1 VISDFCIRRPIFASV
16 LSIVV
21 TLAGLAALVGLPI
34 EQYPPIAPPTVT
46 VSASFPGADAQ
57 TVAQALAAPIE
68 TQVNGVDN
76 MLYMQSTSSST
87 GQMTLTVYFQ
97 IGTDPDTAQVQV
109 QNRVNIALPQL
120 PDVVQKTGVRVEKRS
135 SSIMMLLAIY
145 APDGRYGVDYVANYA
160 NLYVLDA
167 VKRVPGANQASLFGA
182 ADNAMRIWLRPDRM
196 ASRGI
201 TPTDIQQA
209 IARQNQQFGAGSIG
223 QSPTSR
229 PVEITVPV
237 VTEGRFNDA
246 GQFERIILRTDR
258 EGAAIVRLGDVGR
271 AEEGLQNYML
281 RPSLNGKPAVFI
293 SVYQQPGSN
302 ALEVAKGVRSTLEN
316 LKRGFPEGI
325 DYEVSLDT
333 TKFVTASIEEV
344 VHTLIE
350 AVVLVVLVVYVFLQ
364 NLRATLIPT
373 IAVVVSI
380 VGTFV
385 GMAMLGFSVNLL
397 TLFGMVLA
405 IGIVV
410 DDAIVVIEAVEA
422 NMKSKGLSARDAAF
436 AAMQEVSGPVVAIV
450 LVLAAVFVPT
460 AFLGGTTGVLYKQFA
475 MTLVISVILS
485 GFVALTLTPALA
497 ALLLDG
503 SHGHPPRILQ
513 KFNEWFDRLTEAYS
527 NGVRWTLNR
536 AALALAV
543 FVAVIVAIVGL
554 FRTVPGSFVP
564 PEDQGYLLVAAI
576 LPDSA
581 SLDRS
586 DAVGRRIAEILLEHP
601 ATQFASVL
609 SGYSILDSQYKTNSA
624 TVFVSLKDFA
634 ERGDETLSL
643 DAVIASVRPKLAAIQ
658 DAIVIPL
665 NPPPIPGL
673 GMQGGF
679 ELWVQDLTGGE
690 PQRLAQA
697 VQQIL
702 AAARQDPV
710 LAGVNST
717 FNPSSRQLSVKVDRE
732 KAETLG
738 APIADVY
745 GALQSLFGSLYVS
758 QYNKYGRVWQ
768 VVLQAEPEFR
778 NSPDDLRTIF
788 VRGTTGE
795 MVPLD
800 AVTLAR
806 FTMGPDLIP
815 RFNGFPAAKI
825 NGGPAAGYSSGQAIA
840 AMESIA
846 RDLPEGY
853 GIAWSGQAYEE
864 KQSGGAS
871 AMVFVFGL
879 IMVFLILAAQYESWS
894 LPGSVITAVPFGV
907 LGALLAVWLRG
918 MENDVYFQIGLVTL
932 IGLAA
937 KNAILIVEFAV
948 LERQKGL
955 SIVESAVQGAKMRLR
970 PIVMTSLAFTAGAI
984 PLAIASGAGSA
995 SRHSIGTGVIGGMIG
1010 ATTLALFFVPLFY
1023 VLISQL
1029 SERFFPPRATQPAA
1043 HEPSPDPATPA
1054 AAGPP
1059 EGR

>member
-1 VISDFCIRRPIFASV
+1 MISDLCIRRPILASV

-21 TLAGLAALVGLPI
+21 TLAGAVALFSLPV
-34 EQYPPIAPPTVT
+34 EQYPPIAPPVVTVT
-46 VSASFPGADAQ
+46 ASFPGADAA
-57 TVAQALAAPIE
+57 TVAQAVAAPIE

-87 GQMTLTVYFQ
+87 GQMSLSVYFQ

-120 PDVVQKTGVRVEKRS
+120 PDVVQKTGVKVDKRS
-135 SSIMMLLAIY
+135 SSIMMLLAVY
-145 APDGRYGVDYVANYA
+145 APDGRYDVDYVANYA

-182 ADNAMRIWLRPDRM
+182 ADNAMRVWLRPDRM
-196 ASRGI
+196 AALGI

-223 QSPTSR
+223 QSPTSK

-237 VTEGRFNDA
+237 VTEGRFNTPE
-246 GQFERIILRTDR
+246 QFDDIILRTDP

-271 AEEGLQNYML
+271 AEEGLQNYMM

-302 ALEVAKGVRSTLEN
+302 ALAVAQGVRDTLEK
-316 LKRGFPEGI
+316 LKANAPEGI
-325 DYEVSLDT
+325 EFVVSLDST
-333 TKFVTASIEEV
+333 QFVTASIDEV
-344 VHTLIE
+344 VHTLLE

-373 IAVVVSI
+373 LAVVVSI

-385 GMAMLGFSVNLL
+385 GLTLLGFSINLL

-422 NMKSKGLSARDAAF
+422 NMKAKGLSARDAAF
-436 AAMQEVSGPVVAIV
+436 VAMREVSGPVVAIV

-475 MTLVISVILS
+475 ITVVISVMLS

-503 SHGHPPRILQ
+503 SHGPPPRILQ
-513 KFNEWFDRLTEAYS
+513 RFNEWFERLTVRYTA
-527 NGVRWTLNR
+527 GVRWVLQR
-536 AALALAV
+536 ALLALGV
-543 FVAVIVAIVGL
+543 FVACILAILGL
-554 FRTVPGSFVP
+554 FRAVPGSFVP
-564 PEDQGYLLVAAI
+564 PEDQGYILIAGI

-581 SLDRS
+581 SLDRA
-586 DAVGRRIAEILLEHP
+586 DAVGRRIADIAQAHP

-609 SGYSILDSQYKTNSA
+609 SGYSLLDGQYKTNA
-624 TVFVSLKDFA
+624 VTVFVSLKDYA
-634 ERGDETLSL
+634 ERDGKGLSADDL
-643 DAVIASVRPKLAAIQ
+643 IAAIKPKVAAIE

-673 GMQGGF
+673 GTQGGF
-679 ELWVQDLTGGE
+679 ELWVQDLTGGD
-690 PQRLAQA
+690 PMRLAQA
-697 VQQIL
+697 VQQVVG
-702 AAARQDPV
+702 AAKQRPE
-710 LAGVNST
+710 LTGVNST
-717 FNPSSRQLSVKVDRE
+717 FNPASRQLSVKVDRD

-778 NSPDDLRTIF
+778 NSPDDLRSIF
-788 VRGTTGE
+788 VRGSSGE

-800 AVTLAR
+800 AVTTAR
-806 FTMGPDLIP
+806 FTTGPDLIP

-825 NGGPAAGYSSGQAIA
+825 SGSPAAGFSSGQAIA
-840 AMESIA
+840 IMEELA
-846 RDLPEGY
+846 ATLPEGY
-853 GIAWSGQAYEE
+853 ATAWSGQAYEE

-871 AMVFVFGL
+871 ALVFVFGL
-879 IMVFLILAAQYESWS
+879 VMVFLILAAQYESWS

-907 LGALLAVWLRG
+907 LGALAAVWARG

-948 LERQKGL
+948 LERAKGL
-955 SIVESAVQGAKMRLR
+955 SIVESAVEGAKMRLR

-1029 SERFFPPRATQPAA
+1029 SERFFPPKAPTA
-1043 HEPSPDPATPA
+1043 ESPA
-1054 AAGPP
+1054 AAP
-1059 EGR
+1059 EHEA

>member
-1 VISDFCIRRPIFASV
+1 MISDFCIRRPIFASV

-34 EQYPPIAPPTVT
+34 EQYPPIAPPQVTVT
-46 VSASFPGADAQ
+46 ASFPGADAE
-57 TVAQALAAPIE
+57 TVAQAVAAPIE
-68 TQVNGVDN
+68 TQVNGADN

-87 GQMTLTVYFQ
+87 GQMTLTVFFQ

-109 QNRVNIALPQL
+109 QNRVNIALPRL
-120 PDVVQKTGVRVEKRS
+120 PDIVQKTGVRVEKRS
-135 SSIMMLLAIY
+135 SSIMMLLAVY
-145 APDGRYGVDYVANYA
+145 APDGRYDVNYVANYT

-167 VKRVPGANQASLFGA
+167 IKRVPGANQASLFGA

-201 TPTDIQQA
+201 TPTDVQTA
-209 IARQNQQFGAGSIG
+209 IAKQNQQFSAGAIG
-223 QSPTSR
+223 QSPTTQ

-237 VTEGRFNDA
+237 VTEGRFNEPV
-246 GQFERIILRTDR
+246 QFENIILRTDP

-271 AEEGLQNYML
+271 AEEGLQNYMM

-293 SVYQQPGSN
+293 AVYQQPGSN
-302 ALEVAKGVRSTLEN
+302 ALQVAQGIRDTLET
-316 LKRGFPEGI
+316 LKAGFPDGI

-333 TKFVTASIEEV
+333 TKFVSASIEEV
-344 VHTLIE
+344 VYTLLE
-350 AVVLVVLVVYVFLQ
+350 AVVLVVLVVYLFLQ

-373 IAVVVSI
+373 LAVVVSI

-385 GMAMLGFSVNLL
+385 GMTMLGFSINLL

-422 NMKSKGLSARDAAF
+422 NMKTKGLSARDASF
-436 AAMQEVSGPVVAIV
+436 LAMREVSGPVVAIV

-460 AFLGGTTGVLYKQFA
+460 AFLGGTTGVLYKQFSI
-475 MTLVISVILS
+475 TVVISVILS

-503 SHGHPPRILQ
+503 SHGQPPKVLQ
-513 KFNEWFDRLTEAYS
+513 KFNQWFDRLTESYS
-527 NGVRWTLNR
+527 RGVTWVLKR
-536 AALALAV
+536 AVLALAV
-543 FVAVIVAIVGL
+543 FAAFIVAIMGL
-554 FRTVPGSFVP
+554 FKTVPGSFVP
-564 PEDQGYLLVAAI
+564 PEDQGFMYIAAI

-586 DAVGRRIAEILLEHP
+586 DAVGQQIADVVLQHP
-601 ATQFASVL
+601 AVKFASVL
-609 SGYSILDSQYKTNSA
+609 SGYSLLDGQYKTNSA

-634 ERGDETLSL
+634 EREGRELSV
-643 DAVIASVRPKLAAIQ
+643 DAMIAAVAPRLAAIQ
-658 DAIVIPL
+658 DAVVIPI

-673 GMQGGF
+673 GTQGGF
-679 ELWVQDLTGGE
+679 EMWVQDLTGGE
-690 PQRLAQA
+690 PARLAQA
-697 VQQIL
+697 VQQIT
-702 AAARQDPV
+702 AAAQQQPA
-710 LAGVNST
+710 LTGVNST
-717 FNPSSRQLSVKVDRE
+717 FNPASRQLSVKVDRE
-732 KAETLG
+732 KAETIG

-768 VVLQAEPEFR
+768 VVMQAEPEFR
-778 NSPDDLRTIF
+778 KSPEDLRGIF
-788 VRGTTGE
+788 VRGRSGE

-800 AVTLAR
+800 AVTTAR
-806 FTMGPDLIP
+806 FTKGPDLIP

-825 NGGPAAGYSSGQAIA
+825 NGGPATGFSSGQAIA
-840 AMESIA
+840 TMETLA
-846 RDLPEGY
+846 ADLPEGY

-871 AMVFVFGL
+871 ALVFVFGL

-907 LGALLAVWLRG
+907 LGALVAVWLRG
-918 MENDVYFQIGLVTL
+918 LQNDVYFQIGLVTL
-932 IGLAA
+932 IGLSA
-937 KNAILIVEFAV
+937 KNAILIVEFAM
-948 LERQKGL
+948 LERQKGR
-955 SIVESAVQGAKMRLR
+955 SIVESAVEGAKMRLR

-995 SRHSIGTGVIGGMIG
+995 SRHSIGTGVIGGMVG

-1023 VLISQL
+1023 VLISQM
-1029 SERFFPPRATQPAA
+1029 SERFFPPAVSADSPSATAPPAGAAEAADAGA
-1043 HEPSPDPATPA
+1043 H
-1054 AAGPP
+1054 
-1059 EGR
+1059 

>member
-1 VISDFCIRRPIFASV
+1 MISDFCIRRPIFASV

-34 EQYPPIAPPTVT
+34 EQYPPIAPPQVT
-46 VSASFPGADAQ
+46 VSASFPGADAA
-57 TVAQALAAPIE
+57 TVAQAVAAPIE
-68 TQVNGVDN
+68 TQVNGADN

-87 GQMTLTVYFQ
+87 GQMTLTVFFQ

-135 SSIMMLLAIY
+135 SSIMMLLAVY
-145 APDGRYGVDYVANYA
+145 APDGRYDVNYVANYA

-196 ASRGI
+196 AALGI
-201 TPTDIQQA
+201 TPTDIQGA
-209 IARQNQQFGAGSIG
+209 IAKQNQQFGGGAIG
-223 QSPTSR
+223 QSPTSE

-237 VTEGRFNDA
+237 VTEGRFNEPQ
-246 GQFERIILRTDR
+246 QFENVILRTDSA
-258 EGAAIVRLGDVGR
+258 GAAIVRLGDVGR
-271 AEEGLQNYML
+271 AEEGLQNYMI

-293 SVYQQPGSN
+293 AVYQQPGSN
-302 ALEVAKGVRSTLEN
+302 ALEVVAGVRKTLEQ
-316 LKRGFPEGI
+316 LKANFPEGI

-333 TKFVTASIEEV
+333 TKFVTASIDEV
-344 VHTLIE
+344 VKTLLE
-350 AVVLVVLVVYVFLQ
+350 AVVLVVLVVYLFLQ

-385 GMAMLGFSVNLL
+385 GMTMLGFSINLL

-422 NMKSKGLSARDAAF
+422 NMKTKGLSARDAAF
-436 AAMQEVSGPVVAIV
+436 AAMHEVSGPVVAIV

-475 MTLVISVILS
+475 ITVVISVILS

-513 KFNEWFDRLTEAYS
+513 KFNEWFDRLTEGYS
-527 NGVRWTLNR
+527 RGVRWVLKR
-536 AALALAV
+536 SAMALAV
-543 FVAVIVAIVGL
+543 FVVFIGAILLL

-564 PEDQGYLLVAAI
+564 PEDQGFMLVGAI

-586 DAVGRRIAEILLEHP
+586 DAVARRIADIVLEHP
-601 ATQFASVL
+601 AVEYASVL
-609 SGYSILDSQYKTNSA
+609 SGYSILDSQYKTNTA
-624 TVFVSLKDFA
+624 TVFVSLKDFKEREGA
-634 ERGDETLSL
+634 ELSL
-643 DAVIASVRPKLAAIQ
+643 DGVIASIRPKFAAIE
-658 DAIVIPL
+658 DAVVIPI

-679 ELWVQDLTGGE
+679 EMWVQDLTGGE
-690 PQRLAQA
+690 PARLAQA
-697 VQQIL
+697 VQQIV
-702 AAARQDPV
+702 AGAKERPD

-758 QYNKYGRVWQ
+758 QYNRYGRVWQ

-778 NSPDDLRTIF
+778 NSPEDLRNIH
-788 VRGTTGE
+788 VRGRSGE

-800 AVTLAR
+800 AVTQAR
-806 FTMGPDLIP
+806 FTRGPDLIP

-825 NGGPAAGYSSGQAIA
+825 NGGPAPGFSSGQSLA
-840 AMESIA
+840 AMEA
-846 RDLPEGY
+846 LADELPEGY
-853 GIAWSGQAYEE
+853 GIAWAGQAYEE

-871 AMVFVFGL
+871 ALVFVFGL

-907 LGALLAVWLRG
+907 LGALVAVWLRG
-918 MENDVYFQIGLVTL
+918 LENDVYFQIGLVTL

-955 SIVESAVQGAKMRLR
+955 SIVESAVEGARMRLR

-984 PLAIASGAGSA
+984 PLALASGAGSA
-995 SRHSIGTGVIGGMIG
+995 SRHSIGTGVIGGMVG

-1029 SERFFPPRATQPAA
+1029 SERFFPPVALPAEPAA
-1043 HEPSPDPATPA
+1043 PAPA
-1054 AAGPP
+1054 AGGDASGDAG
-1059 EGR
+1059 GA

>member
-1 VISDFCIRRPIFASV
+1 MISDLCIRRPILASV

-21 TLAGLAALVGLPI
+21 TLAGLAALVGMPI
-34 EQYPPIAPPTVT
+34 EQYPPIAPPQVT

-57 TVAQALAAPIE
+57 TVAQAVAAPIE
-68 TQVNGVDN
+68 TQVNGADN

-145 APDGRYGVDYVANYA
+145 APDGRYDVNYVANYA

-167 VKRVPGANQASLFGA
+167 IKRVPGANQATLFGA

-196 ASRGI
+196 AARGI

-209 IARQNQQFGAGSIG
+209 IAKQNQQFGAGSLG
-223 QSPTSR
+223 QSPTSK

-237 VTEGRFNDA
+237 VTEGRFNDPA
-246 GQFERIILRTDR
+246 QFENIILRTDP

-271 AEEGLQNYML
+271 AEEGLQNYMM

-293 SVYQQPGSN
+293 AVYQQPGSN
-302 ALEVAKGVRSTLEN
+302 ALQVAEGVRKTLEN
-316 LKRGFPEGI
+316 LKTSFPEGI
-325 DYEVSLDT
+325 DYTVSLDT
-333 TKFVTASIEEV
+333 TKFVTASIDEV
-344 VHTLIE
+344 VKTLVE

-385 GMAMLGFSVNLL
+385 GMTLLGFSINLL

-422 NMKSKGLSARDAAF
+422 NMKTKGLTSRDAAF
-436 AAMQEVSGPVVAIV
+436 AAMHEVSGPVVAIV

-475 MTLVISVILS
+475 ITVVISVILS

-503 SHGHPPRILQ
+503 SHGHPPKILQ
-513 KFNEWFDRLTEAYS
+513 KFNEWFDRLTASYTQ
-527 NGVRWTLNR
+527 GVRWVLKR
-536 AALALAV
+536 ATLALAV
-543 FVAVIVAIVGL
+543 FVAFIVAILGL
-554 FRTVPGSFVP
+554 FKTVPGSFVP
-564 PEDQGYLLVAAI
+564 PEDQGFMIVAAI

-586 DAVGRRIAEILLEHP
+586 EAVGRRIAEIVLKHP
-601 ATQFASVL
+601 AAQYASVL
-609 SGYSILDSQYKTNSA
+609 TGYSAIDSQYKTNAA

-634 ERGDETLSL
+634 ERKDRSLSL
-643 DAVIASVRPKLAAIQ
+643 DAMIAGIAPELAQIE
-658 DAIVIPL
+658 DAYVIPL

-679 ELWVQDLTGGE
+679 EMWVQDLTGGE
-690 PQRLAQA
+690 PARLAMA
-697 VQQIL
+697 VQQVL
-702 AAARQDPV
+702 AGAKQEAS

-778 NSPDDLRTIF
+778 NSPEDLRNIY
-788 VRGTTGE
+788 VRGRSGE

-800 AVTLAR
+800 SVTTAR
-806 FTMGPDLIP
+806 FTKGPDLIP
-815 RFNGFPAAKI
+815 RFNGFPAAKV
-825 NGGPAAGYSSGQAIA
+825 NGGPAPGFSSGQAIA
-840 AMESIA
+840 TMERLA
-846 RDLPEGY
+846 AGLPEGY

-871 AMVFVFGL
+871 ALVFVFGL
-879 IMVFLILAAQYESWS
+879 VMVFLILAAQYESWS

-907 LGALLAVWLRG
+907 LGALVAVWLRG
-918 MENDVYFQIGLVTL
+918 LENDVYFQIGLVTL

-955 SIVESAVQGAKMRLR
+955 SIVESAVEGARARLR

-995 SRHSIGTGVIGGMIG
+995 SRHSIGTGVIGGMVG

-1029 SERFFPPRATQPAA
+1029 SERFFPPKSSAA
-1043 HEPSPDPATPA
+1043 AGDATPA
-1054 AAGPP
+1054 PTGGAAPSDAG
-1059 EGR
+1059 GH

>member
-21 TLAGLAALVGLPI
+21 TLAGLAALAGLPI

-57 TVAQALAAPIE
+57 TVAQALAGPLE

-76 MLYMQSTSSST
+76 MLYMSSSSSST
-87 GQMTLTVYFQ
+87 GQMTLTIYFQ
-97 IGTDPDTAQVQV
+97 IGTDPDEAQVQV

-145 APDGRYGVDYVANYA
+145 SPDGSYDVDYVANYA

-182 ADNAMRIWLRPDRM
+182 SDNAMRVWLRPDRM
-196 ASRGI
+196 AARGI
-201 TPTDIQQA
+201 TTSDIQQA
-209 IARQNQQFGAGSIG
+209 IARQNQQFGGGAIG
-223 QSPTSR
+223 QSPTTE
-229 PVEITVPV
+229 PVQMTVPV
-237 VTEGRFNDA
+237 VTEGRFKEPE
-246 GQFERIILRTDR
+246 QFENVILRTDK

-271 AEEGLQNYML
+271 AEEGLQNYMM

-302 ALEVAKGVRSTLEN
+302 ALQVAQGVRKTLEN
-316 LKRGFPEGI
+316 LKASFPEGI
-325 DYEVSLDT
+325 AYEVSLDST
-333 TKFVTASIEEV
+333 QFVSASVSEV

-350 AVVLVVLVVYVFLQ
+350 AVILVVLVVYIFLQ

-373 IAVVVSI
+373 LAVVVSI
-380 VGTFV
+380 VGTLV
-385 GMAMLGFSVNLL
+385 GMAMLGFSINLL

-422 NMKSKGLSARDAAF
+422 NMKTKGLAARDAAF
-436 AAMQEVSGPVVAIV
+436 AAMHEVSGPVVAIV

-475 MTLVISVILS
+475 ITVVISVILS

-503 SHGHPPRILQ
+503 SHGPPPKILQ
-513 KFNEWFDRLTEAYS
+513 KFNEWFDRLTERYTA
-527 NGVRWTLNR
+527 GVRWVLKR
-536 AALALAV
+536 ASLALAV
-543 FVAVIVAIVGL
+543 FVVLIVAILGL
-554 FRTVPGSFVP
+554 FKTVPGSFVP
-564 PEDQGYLLVAAI
+564 PEDQGFMLIAAI

-581 SLDRS
+581 SLDRAE
-586 DAVGRRIAEILLEHP
+586 AVGHRISEIVLEHP
-601 ATQFASVL
+601 ATKFASVL
-609 SGYSILDSQYKTNSA
+609 TGYSLLDSQYKTNA
-624 TVFVSLKDFA
+624 VTVFVSLKDFKDRKGK
-634 ERGDETLSL
+634 EMSL
-643 DAVIASVRPKLAAIQ
+643 DAVIASIRPKLAGIE

-673 GMQGGF
+673 GNQGGF
-679 ELWVQDLTGGE
+679 ELWIQDLTGGE
-690 PQRLAQA
+690 PRRLAQA
-697 VQQIL
+697 LQQVV
-702 AAARQDPV
+702 AGAKQNAV

-717 FNPSSRQLSVKVDRE
+717 FNPASRQLSVKVDRE

-738 APIADVY
+738 APIEDVY
-745 GALQSLFGSLYVS
+745 GSLQSLFGSLYVS

-778 NSPDDLRTIF
+778 SSPEDLRNIF
-788 VRGTTGE
+788 VRGRTGE

-800 AVTLAR
+800 AVTTAQ
-806 FTMGPDLIP
+806 FTMGPDLIT

-825 NGGPAAGYSSGQAIA
+825 NGGAAPGYSSGQAIA
-840 AMESIA
+840 AMEQLTA
-846 RDLPEGY
+846 GLPEGY

-871 AMVFVFGL
+871 ALVFVFGL
-879 IMVFLILAAQYESWS
+879 VMVFLILAAQYESWS

-907 LGALLAVWLRG
+907 LGALVAVWLRG
-918 MENDVYFQIGLVTL
+918 IDNDVYFQIGLVTL

-937 KNAILIVEFAV
+937 KNAILIVEFAM
-948 LERQKGL
+948 LERAKGL
-955 SIVESAVQGAKMRLR
+955 SIEESAVEGAKARLR
-970 PIVMTSLAFTAGAI
+970 AIVMTSLAFTAGAI

-995 SRHSIGTGVIGGMIG
+995 SRHSIGTGVIGGMVG

-1023 VLISQL
+1023 VLISRM
-1029 SERFFPPRATQPAA
+1029 SERFFPAKASAPSTPTPSPPAA
-1043 HEPSPDPATPA
+1043 DASASAT
-1054 AAGPP
+1054 
-1059 EGR
+1059 EGQ